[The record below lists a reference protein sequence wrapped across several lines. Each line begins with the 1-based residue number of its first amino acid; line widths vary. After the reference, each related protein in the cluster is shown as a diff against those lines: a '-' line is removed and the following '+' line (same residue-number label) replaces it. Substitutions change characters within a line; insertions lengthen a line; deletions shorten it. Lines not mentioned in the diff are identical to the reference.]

1 MPKRIPL
8 GSIGVTRDGK
18 TVYPQ
23 IGTETTGEAFDFTAE
38 ELVEITGLEKASGN
52 RLVRKLIVEG
62 DEGSNTEPK
71 APKALS
77 AMNLEELT
85 AEAAARNVVLG
96 EAKTKA
102 EIRAVIEAAAE
113 AEEL

>member
-8 GSIGVTRDGK
+8 GSIGVSRNGV
-18 TVYPQ
+18 TVYPP

-38 ELVEITGLEKASGN
+38 EIAEINGLEKASGN
-52 RLVRKLIVEG
+52 RLFRKLIAEG
-62 DEGSNTEPK
+62 DDNSAPAE

-77 AMNLEELT
+77 AMNLDELK
-85 AEAAARNVVLG
+85 AEAAARNIELG
-96 EAKTKA
+96 AATTKA
-102 EIRAVIEAAAE
+102 EIRTVIEAAAE

>member
-38 ELVEITGLEKASGN
+38 ELAEITGLEKASGN

-62 DEGSNTEPK
+62 DEGSATVAQ

-77 AMNLEELT
+77 AMNLEELK
-85 AEAAARNVVLG
+85 AEAASRNLDLG
-96 EAKTKA
+96 TATTKA
-102 EIRAVIEAAAE
+102 EIRTVIEAAVE
-113 AEEL
+113 AEDL